1 MSRAF
6 PEITLLEVR
15 EEASHEAMT
24 SSIALPFPPSTNR
37 LWRVVDGRAICSKSY
52 REWIEAAGAE
62 LMSQRPR
69 KHQGPVAVSIR
80 VGMPDGRKRD
90 LDNLQK
96 ACLDLLRRHGVIED
110 DHSEILPDLSI
121 SIGEGFVG
129 ARVEVRA
136 LS

>member
-1 MSRAF
+1 MDGHDSA
-6 PEITLLEVR
+6 IN
-15 EEASHEAMT
+15 
-24 SSIALPFPPSTNR
+24 LPFPPSTNR
-37 LWRVVDGRAICSKSY
+37 LWRVVDGRAICSKPY

-96 ACLDLLRRHGVIED
+96 ACLDLLRRHGVIEE
-110 DHSEILPDLSI
+110 DHSGILRDLRI

-129 ARVEVRA
+129 ARIEVRA
-136 LS
+136 A